1 MNLNSAI
8 RMALEISKTPAR
20 TAAAEIG
27 LSPQNFGQ
35 RLRRDG
41 FSLEE
46 AAAIC
51 EACGVQLSV
60 ELIYGEQ
67 RYVIKSN

>member
-8 RMALEISKTPAR
+8 KIALEVSGTPAR
-20 TAAAEIG
+20 TVATEMG

-41 FSLEE
+41 FNLEE
-46 AAAIC
+46 TSAIC
-51 EACGVQLSV
+51 NACGAALSV
-60 ELIYGEQ
+60 TLSYGGRTYLI
-67 RYVIKSN
+67 KC